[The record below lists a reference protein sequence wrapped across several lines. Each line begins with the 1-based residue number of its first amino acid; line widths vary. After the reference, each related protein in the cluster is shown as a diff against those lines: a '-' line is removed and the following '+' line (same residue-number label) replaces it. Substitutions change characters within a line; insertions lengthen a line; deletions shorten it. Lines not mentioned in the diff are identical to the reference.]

1 MRIFSGAGGPI
12 GPTLTFTPKGFTVDR
27 KRKHLVRLGA
37 GVAAGLGAVAL
48 AWTGIAAYADEP
60 ETKGDFEAKVIGG
73 QPAEEGQYP
82 WLVSLAYAD
91 DGTAFCGGTV
101 ITEDIVLTAAHCA
114 EAVAGPDEVLVYS
127 GSVDLESPDI
137 VETAVSDIHIA
148 HDYNEPVE
156 LANDWALLLLD
167 ESIDAE
173 PIDVGTEP
181 EEFDVLET
189 AGWGETGSGYPTV
202 AHWVEVPFVSDEDCE
217 AAYPGEFDA
226 QTMLCA
232 GDLENGGVD
241 SCSGDSG
248 GPIMAP
254 NEDGE
259 LILVGV
265 VSWGD
270 GCAEAG
276 NPGVYA
282 EVADFNSAIDDVI
295 DDWS

>member
-1 MRIFSGAGGPI
+1 
-12 GPTLTFTPKGFTVDR
+12 VDR
-27 KRKHLVRLGA
+27 KRKLVRLGA

-48 AWTGIAAYADEP
+48 AWAGIAANAGEP

-82 WLVSLAYAD
+82 WLVSLAYSAD
-91 DGTAFCGGTV
+91 GAAFCGGSV
-101 ITEDIVLTAAHCA
+101 IAEDIILTAAHCVEEIA
-114 EAVAGPDEVLVYS
+114 SPDDLLVYS
-127 GSVDLESPDI
+127 GSVDLESADI

-148 HDYNEPVE
+148 HDYNEPIPM
-156 LANDWALLLLD
+156 ANDWALLLLD
-167 ESIDAE
+167 EAIDAE

-202 AHWVEVPFVSDEDCE
+202 AQWVEVPFVSDDDCE
-217 AAYPGEFDA
+217 AAYPGEIDA

-241 SCSGDSG
+241 SCQGDSG

-254 NEDGE
+254 TDEG
-259 LILVGV
+259 LILVGI

-295 DDWS
+295 EDWS